1 VDREN
6 AASLYDEFIRNEA
19 WALNEV

>member
-1 VDREN
+1 VDRDN

-19 WALNEV
+19 WVLNGL